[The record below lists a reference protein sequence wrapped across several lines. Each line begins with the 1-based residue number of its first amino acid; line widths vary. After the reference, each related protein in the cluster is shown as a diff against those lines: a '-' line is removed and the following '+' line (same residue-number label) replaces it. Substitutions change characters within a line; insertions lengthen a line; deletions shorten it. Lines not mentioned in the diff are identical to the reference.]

1 MSSPLERTQTRL
13 HDTRSSNR
21 TSHRNKITSN
31 SGVEASRMREETA
44 KRREDRLRNYDAVG
58 REIIRVLTGNDP
70 DSIGEVVRGLNMGWM
85 ILKGFLIESK

>member
-1 MSSPLERTQTRL
+1 
-13 HDTRSSNR
+13 
-21 TSHRNKITSN
+21 
-31 SGVEASRMREETA
+31 MREETA